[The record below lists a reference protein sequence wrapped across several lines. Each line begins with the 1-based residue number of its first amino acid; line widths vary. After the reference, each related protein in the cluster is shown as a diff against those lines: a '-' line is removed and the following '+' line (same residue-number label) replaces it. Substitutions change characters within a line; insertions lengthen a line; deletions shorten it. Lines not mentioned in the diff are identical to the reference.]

1 MVPQGIGSRRNA
13 RMNKPG
19 IDNQRLIA
27 LFLLGWV
34 LFNFPMLSLFNRPA
48 TLFGIP
54 SLYVYIFVAWA
65 LVIALVAWIAERR
78 P

>member
-1 MVPQGIGSRRNA
+1 
-13 RMNKPG
+13 MNKPG

-34 LFNFPMLSLFNRPA
+34 LFNFPMLSLFNQSA

-54 SLYVYIFVAWA
+54 LLYVYVFAAWA
-65 LVIALVAWIAERR
+65 VVIALMAWIVERR

>member
-1 MVPQGIGSRRNA
+1 
-13 RMNKPG
+13 MNKPG

-34 LFNFPMLSLFNRPA
+34 LFNFPMLSLFNRPV
-48 TLFGIP
+48 TLLGIP

-65 LVIALVAWIAERR
+65 AVIALMAWIAERR

>member
-1 MVPQGIGSRRNA
+1 
-13 RMNKPG
+13 MNKPG

-34 LFNFPMLSLFNRPA
+34 LFNFPMLSLFNQPA

-54 SLYVYIFVAWA
+54 TLYVYIFAAWA
-65 LVIALVAWIAERR
+65 LVIALMAWIAERR
-78 P
+78 S

>member
-1 MVPQGIGSRRNA
+1 MKDS
-13 RMNKPG
+13 G
-19 IDNQRLIA
+19 IDYQRLIA

-34 LFNFPMLSLFNRPA
+34 LFNFPLLSLFNRPA

-54 SLYVYIFVAWA
+54 ILYIYIFAAWA
-65 LVIALVAWIAERR
+65 AVIALGAWIVERR

>member
-1 MVPQGIGSRRNA
+1 
-13 RMNKPG
+13 MNKPG

-34 LFNFPMLSLFNRPA
+34 LFNFPMLSLFNQPA

-54 SLYVYIFVAWA
+54 VS
-65 LVIALVAWIAERR
+65 ERNYAR
-78 P
+78 IRA